1 MLQFSYNL
9 DFLYTIGVKM
19 KNLLQSIRSFFLPS
33 ANSPLWL
40 RLAPY
45 FFLGILSIFTL
56 WGGAYAWEYT
66 NSPEFC
72 GQACHTMPPEFTSY
86 LASPH
91 ARVDCV
97 DCHIGEGF
105 ITERITR
112 KAGDLKHV
120 TASLFKTYEYPIQVK
135 HMRPA
140 RETCELCH
148 FPEKFSDD
156 SLREIV
162 QFRNDLENSSYTTY
176 LILKTGGG
184 SQRTGLGQGIHWHIE
199 NPVQFLALDKEEQ
212 DIPFI
217 RVTREDGSQVE
228 YFDITANIDRSR
240 INENDLEDMDCIT
253 CHNRITHLV
262 PYPEDAIDSLLE
274 RGLISADI
282 PEIRDISLKTYYKE
296 YTSLETALA
305 SFDLLDYFYDQKYP
319 DFYVQNKDLISSAI
333 DELKASYQNT
343 VYPEQKSDW
352 ASHPDNIGHL
362 NSPGCFR
369 CHDGSHLS
377 DEGEAIR
384 LECNLC
390 HAIPVV
396 SEADDF
402 LTEIEISTGPEPQT
416 HLNTNWIS
424 LHHLVFDSTCS
435 TCHTTSDP
443 GGSSNSSFCSNSACH
458 GVSWE
463 FAGFDAPALRETI
476 LDTLPTP
483 QPTNQPQKLPQDTKD
498 LSYTNAI
505 QELLLFRCGVCH
517 GENPQAGLSFTSYTS
532 LMAGNENGPVIL
544 PGNPATSLVLSITKE
559 SGSHFAQFTSLE
571 RSLLEGWIKAG
582 AQE

>member
-1 MLQFSYNL
+1 
-9 DFLYTIGVKM
+9 M
-19 KNLLQSIRSFFLPS
+19 KKGLKSIRSFFLPPEGT
-33 ANSPLWL
+33 PLWL

-45 FFLGILSIFTL
+45 IFLGILSILAL

-120 TASLFKTYEYPIQVK
+120 FASVFKTYEYPIQVK

-162 QFRNDLENSSYTTY
+162 QYRSDIENSSYTTY

-184 SQRTGLGQGIHWHIE
+184 SERTGLGQGIHWHIE
-199 NPVQFLALDKEEQ
+199 NPVYFLPLDKEEQ
-212 DIPFI
+212 QIPYI
-217 RVTREDGSQVE
+217 RVDREDGSRIE
-228 YFDITANIDRSR
+228 YIDITSDIDVSE
-240 INENDLEDMDCIT
+240 INTEDLEEMDCIT
-253 CHNRITHLV
+253 CHNRISHLV
-262 PYPEDAIDSLLE
+262 SYPEDTIDQLLQ
-274 RGLISADI
+274 RGLIKADI
-282 PEIRDISLKTYYKE
+282 PEIRDIALKTYYKE

-305 SFDLLDYFYDQKYP
+305 SFDLLDYYYEQKYP
-319 DFYVQNKDLISSAI
+319 GYYAENRDNITQAI
-333 DELKASYQNT
+333 DELKTSYSNT
-343 VYPEQKSDW
+343 VYPDQKSDW
-352 ASHPDNIGHL
+352 SSHPDNIGHET
-362 NSPGCFR
+362 SPGCFR

-377 DEGEAIR
+377 EEGEAIR

-396 SEADDF
+396 AEAGDF
-402 LTEIEISTGPEPQT
+402 MTEIEISTGPEPKN

-424 LHHLVFDSTCS
+424 LHHLVYEPSCAS
-435 TCHTTSDP
+435 CHTLGDP
-443 GGSSNSSFCSNSACH
+443 GGTSNSSFCSNSACH
-458 GVSWE
+458 GVEWE
-463 FAGFDAPALRETI
+463 YAGFDAPALRET
-476 LDTLPTP
+476 LLEQLPAPLPTSAPPETPLDP
-483 QPTNQPQKLPQDTKD
+483 QD
-498 LSYTNAI
+498 LSYTDHI
-505 QELLLFRCGVCH
+505 SEIVLSRCGACH
-517 GENPQAGLSFTSYTS
+517 GDSSQAGLNFSSYER
-532 LMAGNENGPVIL
+532 LMAGNENGQVII
-544 PGNPATSLVLSITKE
+544 PGDPSASLILLKTE
-559 SGSHFAQFTSLE
+559 GAGSHFAQFTTQE
-571 RSLLEGWIKAG
+571 RSLVEDWIKAG
-582 AQE
+582 VRE

>member
-1 MLQFSYNL
+1 
-9 DFLYTIGVKM
+9 M
-19 KNLLQSIRSFFLPS
+19 KKLFKWIKSFFLPDKDTS
-33 ANSPLWL
+33 LWL

-45 FFLGILSIFTL
+45 IFLGILTLFAL

-120 TASLFKTYEYPIQVK
+120 TASIFKTYEYPIQVK

-148 FPEKFSDD
+148 YPEKFSDD

-162 QFRNDLENSSYTTY
+162 QYRNDLENSSFTTY

-184 SQRTGLGQGIHWHIE
+184 SERTGLGQGIHWHIE
-199 NPVQFLALDKEEQ
+199 NPVYFFPLDKEEQ
-212 DIPFI
+212 QIPYI
-217 RVTREDGSQVE
+217 RVDQEDGSQVE
-228 YFDITANIDRSR
+228 YIDITLDFDVSQ
-240 INENDLEDMDCIT
+240 INEEDLQEMDCIT
-253 CHNRITHLV
+253 CHNRISHLV
-262 PYPEDAIDSLLE
+262 PYPESTIDQLLQ
-274 RGLISADI
+274 RGLIKTDI
-282 PEIRDISLKTYYKE
+282 PEIREIALETYYKE

-305 SFDLLDYFYDQKYP
+305 SFDLLDYYYEQKFPAY
-319 DFYVQNKDLISSAI
+319 YEQNRDNITQAI
-333 DELKASYQNT
+333 EELKTSYKNS

-352 ASHPDNIGHL
+352 ASHPDNIGHE

-377 DEGEAIR
+377 IEGEAIR

-396 SEADDF
+396 SEAGDF
-402 LTEIEISTGPEPQT
+402 LTEIEISTGPEPQN

-435 TCHTTSDP
+435 SCHTTSDP
-443 GGSSNSSFCSNSACH
+443 GGTSNSSFCSNSACH
-458 GVSWE
+458 GTSWE

-476 LDTLPTP
+476 LEMLPTP
-483 QPTNQPQKLPQDTKD
+483 QPTPEPQDLPQDPQD
-498 LSYTNAI
+498 LSYTANI
-505 QELLLFRCGVCH
+505 SEILLSRCGVCH
-517 GENPQAGLSFTSYTS
+517 GENPQADLSFTSYEIS
-532 LMAGNENGPVIL
+532 MAGNENGPVIL
-544 PGNPATSLVLSITKE
+544 PGDPASSRLLSKTE
-559 SGSHFAQFTSLE
+559 GTGSHFAQFTSLE
-571 RSLLEGWIKAG
+571 RSIIESWIELG
-582 AQE
+582 AIE

>member
-1 MLQFSYNL
+1 
-9 DFLYTIGVKM
+9 
-19 KNLLQSIRSFFLPS
+19 
-33 ANSPLWL
+33 
-40 RLAPY
+40 
-45 FFLGILSIFTL
+45 
-56 WGGAYAWEYT
+56 
-66 NSPEFC
+66 
-72 GQACHTMPPEFTSY
+72 MPPQFTSY

-120 TASLFKTYEYPIQVK
+120 TASIFKTYEYPIQVK

-148 FPEKFSDD
+148 YPEKFSDD

-162 QFRNDLENSSYTTY
+162 QYRNDLENSSFTTY

-184 SQRTGLGQGIHWHIE
+184 SERTGLGQGIHWHIE
-199 NPVQFLALDKEEQ
+199 NPVYFLPLDKEEQ
-212 DIPFI
+212 QIPYI
-217 RVTREDGSQVE
+217 RVGQEDGSQVE
-228 YFDITANIDRSR
+228 YIDITTDFDVSQ
-240 INENDLEDMDCIT
+240 INEEDLQEMDCIT
-253 CHNRITHLV
+253 CHNRISHLV
-262 PYPEDAIDSLLE
+262 PYPEDTIDQLLQ
-274 RGLISADI
+274 RGLIKTDI
-282 PEIRDISLKTYYKE
+282 PEIREIALETYYKE

-305 SFDLLDYFYDQKYP
+305 SFDLLDYYYEQKFPAY
-319 DFYVQNKDLISSAI
+319 YEQNRDNITQAI
-333 DELKASYQNT
+333 EELKTSYRNS

-352 ASHPDNIGHL
+352 SSHPDNIGHE

-377 DEGEAIR
+377 NEGEAIR

-396 SEADDF
+396 SEAGDF
-402 LTEIEISTGPEPQT
+402 LTEIEISTGPEPQN

-435 TCHTTSDP
+435 SCHTTSDP
-443 GGSSNSSFCSNSACH
+443 GGTSNSSFCSNSACH
-458 GVSWE
+458 GTSWE

-476 LDTLPTP
+476 LEMLPTP
-483 QPTNQPQKLPQDTKD
+483 QPTPEPQDLPQDPQD
-498 LSYTNAI
+498 LSYTTNI
-505 QELLLFRCGVCH
+505 SDILRSRCGVCH
-517 GENPQAGLSFTSYTS
+517 GENPQAGLSFTSYER
-532 LMAGNENGPVIL
+532 LMSGNENGPVIL
-544 PGNPATSLVLSITKE
+544 PGDPGASLLLSKIEGT
-559 SGSHFAQFTSLE
+559 GSHFAQFTSLE
-571 RSLLEGWIKAG
+571 RSIIESWIELG
-582 AQE
+582 AIE

>member
-1 MLQFSYNL
+1 
-9 DFLYTIGVKM
+9 M
-19 KNLLQSIRSFFLPS
+19 KKLLQVIRTFFLPPEGTS
-33 ANSPLWL
+33 LWL

-45 FFLGILSIFTL
+45 IFLGILSIMVL
-56 WGGAYAWEYT
+56 WGGAYAWDYT

-120 TASLFKTYEYPIQVK
+120 FASVFKTYEYPIQIK

-162 QFRNDLENSSYTTY
+162 QFRNDIDNSSFTTY

-184 SQRTGLGQGIHWHIE
+184 SKRTGLGQGIHWHIE
-199 NPVQFLALDKEEQ
+199 NPIYFLALDKEEQ
-212 DIPFI
+212 QIPYI
-217 RVTREDGSQVE
+217 RVERDDGSTVE
-228 YFDITANIDRSR
+228 YFDITSDID
-240 INENDLEDMDCIT
+240 IADIDDADLQEMDCIT

-262 PYPEDAIDSLLE
+262 SYPEDTIDQLLQ
-274 RGLISADI
+274 RGLISTDI
-282 PEIRDISLKTYYKE
+282 PEIRDIALKTYNKE
-296 YTSLETALA
+296 YTSLATALA
-305 SFDLLDYFYDQKYP
+305 SFDLLDYYYEQKYP
-319 DFYVQNKDLISSAI
+319 DYYAENRDNITQAI
-333 DELKASYQNT
+333 EELKTSYGNT
-343 VYPEQKSDW
+343 VYPDQKSDW
-352 ASHPDNIGHL
+352 SSHPDNNGHET
-362 NSPGCFR
+362 SPGCFR

-377 DEGEAIR
+377 EEGEAIR

-396 SEADDF
+396 AEAGDF
-402 LTEIEISTGPEPQT
+402 ITEIEISSGPEPQN

-424 LHHLVFDSTCS
+424 LHHLVYDSSCS
-435 TCHTTSDP
+435 SCHTTSDP
-443 GGSSNSSFCSNSACH
+443 GGTSNSSFCSNSACH
-458 GVSWE
+458 GIEWE

-476 LDTLPTP
+476 LEQLPVP
-483 QPTNQPQKLPQDTKD
+483 QPTTIPPEIPQDPQD
-498 LSYTNAI
+498 LSYTDQI
-505 QELLLFRCGVCH
+505 REILLSRCGVCH
-517 GENPQAGLSFTSYTS
+517 GENPQVGLSLTSFAGI
-532 LMAGNENGPVIL
+532 MAGSENGPVII
-544 PGNPATSLVLSITKE
+544 PGDPTASLVLSKTAGT
-559 SGSHFAQFTSLE
+559 GSHFAQFTILE
-571 RSLLEGWIKAG
+571 RSIIEDWIKAG
-582 AQE
+582 AVE

>member
-1 MLQFSYNL
+1 
-9 DFLYTIGVKM
+9 M
-19 KNLLQSIRSFFLPS
+19 KKLFKWIKSFFLPTEGTH
-33 ANSPLWL
+33 LWL

-45 FFLGILSIFTL
+45 IFLGILSIFAL
-56 WGGAYAWEYT
+56 WGSAYAWEYT

-72 GQACHTMPPEFTSY
+72 GQACHTMPPQFTSY

-120 TASLFKTYEYPIQVK
+120 TASIFKTYEYPIQVK

-148 FPEKFSDD
+148 YPEKFSDD

-162 QFRNDLENSSYTTY
+162 QYRNDLENSSFTTY

-184 SQRTGLGQGIHWHIE
+184 SERTGLGQGIHWHIE
-199 NPVQFLALDKEEQ
+199 NPVYFLPLDKEEQ
-212 DIPFI
+212 QIPYI
-217 RVTREDGSQVE
+217 RVGQEDGSQVE
-228 YFDITANIDRSR
+228 YIDITTDFDVSQ
-240 INENDLEDMDCIT
+240 INEEDLQEMDCIT
-253 CHNRITHLV
+253 CHNRISHLV
-262 PYPEDAIDSLLE
+262 PYPEDTIDQLLQ
-274 RGLISADI
+274 RGLIKTDI
-282 PEIRDISLKTYYKE
+282 PEIREIALETYYKE

-305 SFDLLDYFYDQKYP
+305 SFDLLDYYYEQKFPAY
-319 DFYVQNKDLISSAI
+319 YEQNRDNITQAI
-333 DELKASYQNT
+333 EELKTSYRNS

-352 ASHPDNIGHL
+352 SSHPNNIGHE

-377 DEGEAIR
+377 NEGEAIR

-396 SEADDF
+396 SEAGDF
-402 LTEIEISTGPEPQT
+402 LTEIEISTGPEPQN

-435 TCHTTSDP
+435 SCHTTSDP
-443 GGSSNSSFCSNSACH
+443 GGTSNSSFCSNSACH
-458 GVSWE
+458 GTSWE

-476 LDTLPTP
+476 LEMLPTP
-483 QPTNQPQKLPQDTKD
+483 QPTPEPQDLPQDPQD
-498 LSYTNAI
+498 LSYTTNI
-505 QELLLFRCGVCH
+505 SDILRSRCGVCH
-517 GENPQAGLSFTSYTS
+517 GESPQAGLSFTSYER
-532 LMAGNENGPVIL
+532 LMSGNENGPVIL
-544 PGNPATSLVLSITKE
+544 PGDPGASLLLSKIEGT
-559 SGSHFAQFTSLE
+559 GSHFAQFTSLE
-571 RSLLEGWIKAG
+571 RSIIESWIELG
-582 AQE
+582 AIE

>member
-1 MLQFSYNL
+1 
-9 DFLYTIGVKM
+9 M
-19 KNLLQSIRSFFLPS
+19 KNLFKWIKSFFLPQEGT
-33 ANSPLWL
+33 PLWL

-45 FFLGILSIFTL
+45 VFLGILTLFAL

-120 TASLFKTYEYPIQVK
+120 TASIFKTYEYPIQVK

-140 RETCELCH
+140 RDTCELCH
-148 FPEKFSDD
+148 YPEKFSDD

-162 QFRNDLENSSYTTY
+162 QYRNDLENSSFTTY

-184 SQRTGLGQGIHWHIE
+184 SERTGLGQGIHWHIE
-199 NPVQFLALDKEEQ
+199 NPVYFYPLDKEEQ
-212 DIPFI
+212 QIPYI
-217 RVTREDGSQVE
+217 RVDKEDGSSVE
-228 YFDITANIDRSR
+228 YFDITSDFYVTG
-240 INENDLEDMDCIT
+240 INDADLKEMDCIT

-262 PYPEDAIDSLLE
+262 PYPEDTIDQLLQ
-274 RGLISADI
+274 RGLIKSDI
-282 PEIRDISLKTYYKE
+282 PEIREIALETYYKE

-305 SFDLLDYFYDQKYP
+305 SFDLLDYYYEQKFPAY
-319 DFYVQNKDLISSAI
+319 YEQNREKITQAI
-333 DELKASYQNT
+333 EELKTSYGNS
-343 VYPEQKSDW
+343 VFPEQKSDW
-352 ASHPDNIGHL
+352 SSHPDNIGHE

-377 DEGEAIR
+377 EEGEAIR

-396 SEADDF
+396 SEEGDF
-402 LTEIEISTGPEPQT
+402 LTEIEISTGPEPQN

-424 LHHLVFDSTCS
+424 LHHLVFDSTC
-435 TCHTTSDP
+435 TNCHTTSDP
-443 GGSSNSSFCSNSACH
+443 GGTSNSSFCSNSACH
-458 GVSWE
+458 GTSWE

-476 LDTLPTP
+476 LDMLPTP
-483 QPTNQPQKLPQDTKD
+483 QPTPEPQEIPQDLQD
-498 LSYTNAI
+498 LSYTTNI
-505 QELLLFRCGVCH
+505 SDILFSRCGVCH
-517 GENPQAGLSFTSYTS
+517 GENPQAGLSFTSYQG

-544 PGNPATSLVLSITKE
+544 PGDPGGSLLLTKTAGT
-559 SGSHFAQFTSLE
+559 GSHFAQFTNLE
-571 RSLLEGWIKAG
+571 ISIIESWIEAG
-582 AQE
+582 AKE

>member
-1 MLQFSYNL
+1 
-9 DFLYTIGVKM
+9 M
-19 KNLLQSIRSFFLPS
+19 KKLLQKLRSFFLPPEGT
-33 ANSPLWL
+33 ALWL

-45 FFLGILSIFTL
+45 IMLGILTIFAL

-72 GQACHTMPPEFTSY
+72 GVACHTMPPEYTSY
-86 LASPH
+86 LTSPH

-162 QFRNDLENSSYTTY
+162 QFRNDLDNSSFTTY

-184 SQRTGLGQGIHWHIE
+184 SERTGLGQGIHWHIE
-199 NPVQFLALDKEEQ
+199 NPIYYLPLDREEQ
-212 DIPFI
+212 QIPYV
-217 RVTREDGSQVE
+217 RVEKDDGSIQE
-228 YFDITANIDRSR
+228 YIDITSDFDVNG
-240 INENDLEDMDCIT
+240 INEEDLKEMDCIT

-262 PYPEDAIDSLLE
+262 EYPEDAIDQLLQ
-274 RGLISADI
+274 RGLISTDI
-282 PEIRDISLKTYYKE
+282 PEIRDIALKTYYKE
-296 YTSLETALA
+296 YTSMETALA
-305 SFDLLDYFYDQKYP
+305 TFDLLDYYYEEKYP
-319 DFYVQNKDLISSAI
+319 AYYTQNSELISQAI
-333 DELKASYQNT
+333 EELKNSYQNS

-352 ASHPDNIGHL
+352 ASHPDNIGHK

-377 DEGEAIR
+377 SEKEAIR

-390 HAIPVV
+390 HAVPVV
-396 SEADDF
+396 AEAGDF
-402 LTEIEISTGPEPQT
+402 LAQIEISRGPEPEN
-416 HLNTNWIS
+416 HFNTNWIS
-424 LHHLVFDSTCS
+424 LHHLVYDTTCS
-435 TCHTTSDP
+435 NCHTTADP
-443 GGSSNSSFCSNSACH
+443 GGTSNTSFCSNSACH
-458 GVSWE
+458 GISWE

-476 LDTLPTP
+476 LE
-483 QPTNQPQKLPQDTKD
+483 
-498 LSYTNAI
+498 SAA
-505 QELLLFRCGVCH
+505 
-517 GENPQAGLSFTSYTS
+517 NPHAHTCP
-532 LMAGNENGPVIL
+532 NGD
-544 PGNPATSLVLSITKE
+544 S
-559 SGSHFAQFTSLE
+559 
-571 RSLLEGWIKAG
+571 
-582 AQE
+582 

>member
-1 MLQFSYNL
+1 MNKHFKR
-9 DFLYTIGVKM
+9 IK
-19 KNLLQSIRSFFLPS
+19 SFFLPPEGT
-33 ANSPLWL
+33 PLWL

-45 FFLGILSIFTL
+45 IFLGILSLFAL

-162 QFRNDLENSSYTTY
+162 EYRNDLENSSFTTY

-184 SQRTGLGQGIHWHIE
+184 SGRTGLGQGIHWHIE
-199 NPVQFLALDKEEQ
+199 NPVYFLPLDKEEQ
-212 DIPFI
+212 QIPYI
-217 RVTREDGSQVE
+217 RVDREDGSRVE
-228 YFDITANIDRSR
+228 YIDIESDFNISE
-240 INENDLEDMDCIT
+240 INDEELQEMDCIT
-253 CHNRITHLV
+253 CHNRISHLV
-262 PYPEDAIDSLLE
+262 SYPEDTIDQLLQ
-274 RGLISADI
+274 RGLINDDI
-282 PEIRDISLKTYYKE
+282 PEIRDIALNTYYKD
-296 YTSLETALA
+296 YTSLDTALA
-305 SFDLLDYFYDQKYP
+305 SFDLLDYYYEQKFPEYYSQYR
-319 DFYVQNKDLISSAI
+319 DNITQAI
-333 DELKASYQNT
+333 DELKTSYSNT
-343 VYPEQKSDW
+343 VYPDQKSDW
-352 ASHPDNIGHL
+352 SSHPDNIGHE

-369 CHDGSHLS
+369 CHDGQHLS

-396 SEADDF
+396 AEAGDF
-402 LTEIEISTGPEPQT
+402 MTEIEVSTGPEPQN

-424 LHHLVFDSTCS
+424 LHHLVYEPSCS
-435 TCHTTSDP
+435 SCHTLGDP
-443 GGSSNSSFCSNSACH
+443 GGTSNTSFCSNSACH
-458 GVSWE
+458 GVSWVY
-463 FAGFDAPALRETI
+463 AGFDAPALRET
-476 LDTLPTP
+476 LLELLPTP
-483 QPTNQPQKLPQDTKD
+483 QPTPVPLEVPQDLHD
-498 LSYTNAI
+498 LSYTNNI
-505 QELLLFRCGVCH
+505 SEILLSRCGVCH
-517 GENPQAGLSFTSYTS
+517 GEDGQAGLNLSTYLTI
-532 LMAGNENGPVIL
+532 MAGSDNGPVIVAGDPDNSPL
-544 PGNPATSLVLSITKE
+544 LSKTLGA
-559 SGSHFAQFTSLE
+559 GSHFAKFTNQELDSI
-571 RSLLEGWIKAG
+571 RIWIEEG
-582 AQE
+582 AQDN

>member
-1 MLQFSYNL
+1 MNKLFKW
-9 DFLYTIGVKM
+9 IK
-19 KNLLQSIRSFFLPS
+19 SFFLPPEGT
-33 ANSPLWL
+33 PLWL

-45 FFLGILSIFTL
+45 VFLGILSLFAL

-120 TASLFKTYEYPIQVK
+120 TASIFKTYEYPIQVK

-148 FPEKFSDD
+148 YPEKFSDD

-162 QFRNDLENSSYTTY
+162 EYRNDLENSSFTTY

-184 SQRTGLGQGIHWHIE
+184 SERTGLGQGIHWHIE
-199 NPVQFLALDKEEQ
+199 NPVYYLPLDKEEQ
-212 DIPFI
+212 EIPYI
-217 RVTREDGSQVE
+217 RVDKEDGSRVE
-228 YFDITANIDRSR
+228 YIDISIDFDAST
-240 INENDLEDMDCIT
+240 INEDDLEEMDCIT

-262 PYPEDAIDSLLE
+262 PYPEDTIDQLLQ
-274 RGLISADI
+274 RGLISTDI
-282 PEIRDISLKTYYKE
+282 PEIRDIALKTYYAE
-296 YTSLETALA
+296 YTSLETGLA
-305 SFDLLDYFYDQKYP
+305 SFDLLDYYYEQKYP
-319 DFYVQNKDLISSAI
+319 EYYTQNRELITQAI
-333 DELKASYQNT
+333 EELKTSYQNT

-352 ASHPDNIGHL
+352 ASHPDNIGHE

-377 DEGEAIR
+377 EEGEAIR

-396 SEADDF
+396 AEAGDF
-402 LTEIEISTGPEPQT
+402 LTEIEISTGPEPQN
-416 HLNTNWIS
+416 HLNTSWIS
-424 LHHLVFDSTCS
+424 LHHLVYDSTCS
-435 TCHTTSDP
+435 NCHTLGDP
-443 GGSSNSSFCSNSACH
+443 GGTSNTSFCSNSACH

-463 FAGFDAPALRETI
+463 YAGFDAPALRETI
-476 LDTLPTP
+476 LALLPTP
-483 QPTNQPQKLPQDTKD
+483 QPTPAPLDPPEDPQD
-498 LSYTNAI
+498 LSFTNNI
-505 QELLLFRCGVCH
+505 RGILVSRCGACH
-517 GENPQAGLSFTSYTS
+517 GEGAQAGLDLTTFAG
-532 LMAGNENGPVIL
+532 LMAGNDNGPVIR
-544 PGNPATSLVLSITKE
+544 PGDSAGSLVLIKTE
-559 SGSHFAQFTSLE
+559 ETGSHFAQFTNQE
-571 RSLLEGWIKAG
+571 RSLIEIWIEAG
-582 AQE
+582 AIE

>member
-1 MLQFSYNL
+1 MKKFLQR
-9 DFLYTIGVKM
+9 
-19 KNLLQSIRSFFLPS
+19 IRSFFLPPEGT
-33 ANSPLWL
+33 PLWL

-45 FFLGILSIFTL
+45 MLLGILTLFAL

-72 GQACHTMPPEFTSY
+72 GQACHTMPPEYTSY
-86 LASPH
+86 LSSPH

-162 QFRNDLENSSYTTY
+162 EFRSDQENSSFTTY

-184 SQRTGLGQGIHWHIE
+184 SERTGLGQGIHWHIE
-199 NPVQFLALDKEEQ
+199 NPVFFLPLDKEEQ
-212 DIPFI
+212 EIPYI
-217 RVTREDGSQVE
+217 RVNREDGSQVE
-228 YFDITANIDRSR
+228 YIDITSDFNASD
-240 INENDLEDMDCIT
+240 INEDDLKEMDCIT

-262 PYPEDAIDSLLE
+262 PYPDDTIDELMQ

-282 PEIRDISLKTYYKE
+282 PEIRDMALKTFLKE
-296 YTSLETALA
+296 YTSLETGLA
-305 SFDLLDYFYDQKYP
+305 SFDLLDYYYDQKYP
-319 DFYVQNKDLISSAI
+319 EYYAQNRDLITQAI
-333 DELKASYQNT
+333 GELKNSYQSM

-352 ASHPDNIGHL
+352 TSHPDNIGHK

-377 DEGEAIR
+377 SEGEAIR

-390 HAIPVV
+390 HAVPVV
-396 SEADDF
+396 AEAGDF
-402 LTEIEISTGPEPQT
+402 LAEIEISRGPEPEN

-424 LHHLVFDSTCS
+424 LHHLVYDSTCS
-435 TCHTTSDP
+435 NCHTIEDP
-443 GGSSNSSFCSNSACH
+443 GGISNTSFCSNSACH

-476 LDTLPTP
+476 LELLPTP
-483 QPTNQPQKLPQDTKD
+483 LPTPAPL
-498 LSYTNAI
+498 
-505 QELLLFRCGVCH
+505 E
-517 GENPQAGLSFTSYTS
+517 TSC
-532 LMAGNENGPVIL
+532 
-544 PGNPATSLVLSITKE
+544 
-559 SGSHFAQFTSLE
+559 
-571 RSLLEGWIKAG
+571 
-582 AQE
+582 

>member
-1 MLQFSYNL
+1 
-9 DFLYTIGVKM
+9 M
-19 KNLLQSIRSFFLPS
+19 KNLLQRIRSFFLPPEGT
-33 ANSPLWL
+33 PLWL

-45 FFLGILSIFTL
+45 ILLGILTIFAL
-56 WGGAYAWEYT
+56 WGGAYGWEYT

-72 GQACHTMPPEFTSY
+72 GQACHTMPPEYTSY
-86 LASPH
+86 LVSPH

-156 SLREIV
+156 SLRKIV
-162 QFRNDLENSSYTTY
+162 QYRNDVENSSYTTY

-184 SQRTGLGQGIHWHIE
+184 SERTGLGQGIHWHIE
-199 NPVQFLALDKEEQ
+199 NPVYFLPLDKAEQ
-212 DIPFI
+212 QIPYI
-217 RVTREDGSQVE
+217 RVDQEDGSQVE
-228 YFDITANIDRSR
+228 YIDISIDFDVSQI
-240 INENDLEDMDCIT
+240 EEEDLHQIDCIT
-253 CHNRITHLV
+253 CHNRISHLV
-262 PYPEDAIDSLLE
+262 SYPEDTIDQLLQ
-274 RGLISADI
+274 RGLIDEDI
-282 PEIRDISLKTYYKE
+282 PEIRDIALKTYNKE
-296 YTSLETALA
+296 YTSQATALA
-305 SFDLLDYFYDQKYP
+305 AFDLIDYYYEQKYP
-319 DFYVQNKDLISSAI
+319 DYYAENIDGITQAI
-333 DELKASYQNT
+333 AELKVSYSNS

-352 ASHPDNIGHL
+352 TSHPDNIGHE

-369 CHDGSHLS
+369 CHDGEHLS
-377 DEGEAIR
+377 EDGEAIR

-396 SEADDF
+396 AETGDF
-402 LTEIEISTGPEPQT
+402 LTEIEISTGPEPQN

-424 LHHLVFDSTCS
+424 LHHLVYEPSCAN
-435 TCHTTSDP
+435 CHTLGDP
-443 GGSSNSSFCSNSACH
+443 GGTSNSSFCSNSACH

-476 LDTLPTP
+476 LDLLPTP
-483 QPTNQPQKLPQDTKD
+483 QPTAILQATPQDPSD
-498 LSYTNAI
+498 LTYSENIQAI
-505 QELLLFRCGVCH
+505 FSSRCGACH
-517 GENPQAGLSFTSYTS
+517 GESAQAGLNLISYES
-532 LMAGNENGPVIL
+532 LMAGNDNGDVIE
-544 PGNPATSLVLSITKE
+544 PGNPSDSLILTKTE
-559 SGSHFAQFTSLE
+559 GADSHFAQFSSSE
-571 RSLLEGWIKAG
+571 RSIIMDWIGAG
-582 AQE
+582 AKE